1 MAKMNIGG
9 DAPIFGGTLDPGSAT
24 FQEEEDKFNWLPDVR
39 VPTAQDLSSP
49 QFATEQLDRRQQ
61 TASRAAATEV
71 RSGMRG
77 LGAEGREMFDEE
89 LAKER
94 GEDKTDFLGG
104 FFDILQAGQFTTAGF
119 AQELANTGDF
129 GSAMKQAGIE
139 WLNAMP
145 GIELEDARR
154 PSYSDVLRDAFKKEG
169 EDESTLEK
177 VAVPIAG
184 FMLDIALDPV
194 TWLTLGTGTA
204 AKVAAKGG
212 MQATTSISKGR
223 RIAQAVANPSLALG
237 AEAIGAAR
245 KAGGTA
251 DIISGLASKGVPGA
265 KKFGQAFTPGFDLRH
280 ATKQIG
286 EGKSAAEQGQLKILT
301 DQWNQLSRERNIAL
315 TEGTVKAQ
323 EQVHKLLE
331 GLEPEHRIL
340 FQFFMDQGDDVLR
353 SHISAFASRTQNP
366 LSEEALDK
374 VMEHA
379 SQFRK
384 HFKDLAD
391 EEMKVSLLSKH
402 TMLGDYAP
410 ISNPIDEASASWSN
424 QVLADNDNLRSY
436 FSKELGI
443 PEEQVSDVLAGTPGF
458 ARPRAHRYF
467 VDRIQAGIPAEMDIG
482 RSTMR
487 RTIQSQKA
495 VTTRN
500 LLNSF
505 FADEEL
511 VRVLTPNGAEGK
523 SILKTSDDILKL
535 QDPEYVSA
543 WRQAG
548 YVLFDPN
555 ELKKLDVSLKG
566 KETTSAE
573 VAELIG
579 RYGQEGDFKEKA
591 YWIPEAFADDLMQT
605 QKIFSDDG
613 FVKEFVNKFSQVQG
627 VWKMYALMSPGY
639 HMRNLYSNLF
649 QNFIGGVT
657 NPKRY
662 MEAMAIQAGGTN
674 NLPVGVRHAVE
685 AVVGR
690 KGVDDV
696 IFESNGKSWTIREA
710 QEHGNKSGTTTQG
723 MFAQDIPI
731 ELERDMMKNLDRI
744 ENVQRV
750 IINKYNFT
758 KGADK
763 MRQDAIAAGS
773 DPEVATHNAQIGNA
787 MAHNWALKNGKDPE
801 EWWYKF
807 NVKDL
812 TERQPDAYWGQELF
826 RISDE
831 EFGEPAYQLY
841 GKLEEAMQGV
851 FTSHG
856 VDGASAA
863 TLKKELS
870 KLNRTP
876 GGKNLWRSIY
886 DDDADMVDP
895 SVLMDKIQRIL
906 ELDMGNDGAFKMH
919 KWYKEFGDGVADTVG
934 EQNMPEFA
942 GVFAIM
948 SPQRMVEQD
957 LAESIYVMRKV
968 RMLKSSGQTFNKE
981 NFLKAIN
988 EDRVRTSTTKTGQ
1001 MSDQAQKIYL
1011 SGKNNIEEIRKDQ
1024 AQQLW
1029 DFYSN
1034 EVMGGGLKTT
1044 NFAMTIL
1051 HRQKSDFFPGVVND
1065 VQMAKQFGFHKN
1077 GKHIFNPRANHAQ
1090 YRYAQNVVAQI
1101 AKTLDISPD
1110 EAMAALWYDAKL
1122 SDDFTREVL
1131 DDGTVLRK
1139 MDKTPKGRL
1148 GENWPHADTGAYDT
1162 EGRILSRI
1170 GSWES
1175 ASAHSKP
1182 ELDMARAMGM
1192 ADSESLITSFD
1203 YDEVLKL
1210 SDEGAS
1216 RKDILRI
1223 LAKKFSDEGFEGPK
1237 GALYQAQPSTV
1248 QEAQDILGKRMGD
1261 LFNEDPSLQ
1270 TVATGTSRKLHETTA
1285 TSKAL
1290 METIDPDNAGAVLDF
1305 GAGKSALQSGSLRKS
1320 GYNVT
1325 SHDFGDNVK
1334 EGVHDPD
1341 ALTRQYD
1348 TVMASNMI
1356 NTQGSDEMLEITLD
1370 QLQIAT
1376 KSGGRLILNL
1386 PISPRKGAWQAVDGA
1401 KAPKELREAD
1411 VDKLVNNLSE
1421 RYEQVEIIS
1430 GTPASG
1436 PVIMASNPKKGG
1448 FDREVMGKRLGIKD
1462 DTKGGL
1468 YQMSGGEDSTW
1479 GNKLRGAIWKDPDFN
1494 VGDYT
1499 NYIIGLHRDNQ
1510 NATTLAH
1517 EMGHLFRLT
1526 GDIPTDQKKA
1536 LDKFV
1541 GADSSLPDMGV
1552 EAEEKFARAWESFLM
1567 KGKTPTPGLREVFHD
1582 MKSKF
1587 EDVYNTVP
1595 PEQIDDNI
1603 KSVFD
1608 SMFDRIR
1615 PQEYA
1620 EYAIETIGE
1629 KSTYEKTVESMKR
1642 FGRKR
1647 FGIDSWQV
1655 QKNMA
1660 MGRHMENNSRM
1671 AHWLQKMLDGNTVE
1685 ASDSSV
1691 RKYLFDYDELT
1702 EFEKKVMRNIIPF
1715 YTWSRKNIPL
1725 QIQAVFEDPARYQ
1738 LAPKMM
1744 EMIEQFSHEWG
1755 DIEGPDYFQ
1764 QQHMLRL
1771 PLMYNEQPAFINPDL
1786 PFQSLQDI
1794 RVDPFVAG
1802 MTPFAKWMTEWWPK
1816 HAQSMFTDRPI
1827 ERYPGEP
1834 SALIPGIDKKTEVN
1848 LGNIFPTLGKIQ
1860 RLAQAASRGEAGAQ
1874 LSGEITGLRI
1884 MPVDEQKVARSK
1896 RFQKRE
1902 VLRRVKRKIRD
1913 LEEQDEP
1920 VKRVKRGRPRKED

>member
-1 MAKMNIGG
+1 M
-9 DAPIFGGTLDPGSAT
+9 
-24 FQEEEDKFNWLPDVR
+24 
-39 VPTAQDLSSP
+39 
-49 QFATEQLDRRQQ
+49 
-61 TASRAAATEV
+61 
-71 RSGMRG
+71 
-77 LGAEGREMFDEE
+77 
-89 LAKER
+89 
-94 GEDKTDFLGG
+94 
-104 FFDILQAGQFTTAGF
+104 
-119 AQELANTGDF
+119 
-129 GSAMKQAGIE
+129 
-139 WLNAMP
+139 
-145 GIELEDARR
+145 
-154 PSYSDVLRDAFKKEG
+154 
-169 EDESTLEK
+169 
-177 VAVPIAG
+177 
-184 FMLDIALDPV
+184 
-194 TWLTLGTGTA
+194 
-204 AKVAAKGG
+204 
-212 MQATTSISKGR
+212 
-223 RIAQAVANPSLALG
+223 
-237 AEAIGAAR
+237 
-245 KAGGTA
+245 
-251 DIISGLASKGVPGA
+251 
-265 KKFGQAFTPGFDLRH
+265 
-280 ATKQIG
+280 
-286 EGKSAAEQGQLKILT
+286 
-301 DQWNQLSRERNIAL
+301 
-315 TEGTVKAQ
+315 
-323 EQVHKLLE
+323 
-331 GLEPEHRIL
+331 
-340 FQFFMDQGDDVLR
+340 
-353 SHISAFASRTQNP
+353 
-366 LSEEALDK
+366 
-374 VMEHA
+374 
-379 SQFRK
+379 
-384 HFKDLAD
+384 
-391 EEMKVSLLSKH
+391 
-402 TMLGDYAP
+402 
-410 ISNPIDEASASWSN
+410 
-424 QVLADNDNLRSY
+424 
-436 FSKELGI
+436 
-443 PEEQVSDVLAGTPGF
+443 
-458 ARPRAHRYF
+458 
-467 VDRIQAGIPAEMDIG
+467 
-482 RSTMR
+482 
-487 RTIQSQKA
+487 
-495 VTTRN
+495 
-500 LLNSF
+500 
-505 FADEEL
+505 
-511 VRVLTPNGAEGK
+511 
-523 SILKTSDDILKL
+523 
-535 QDPEYVSA
+535 
-543 WRQAG
+543 
-548 YVLFDPN
+548 
-555 ELKKLDVSLKG
+555 
-566 KETTSAE
+566 
-573 VAELIG
+573 IG
-579 RYGQEGDFKEKA
+579 RYGQDGDFKEQA

-886 DDDADMVDP
+886 DDAADMVDP

-1192 ADSESLITSFD
+1192 ADSESLIASFD

-1223 LAKKFSDEGFEGPK
+1223 LAKKFSDEGFNGPE
-1237 GALYQAQPSTV
+1237 GALYQAQPSSV
-1248 QEAQDILGKRMGD
+1248 KEAQDILGRRMGD

-1356 NTQGSDEMLEITLD
+1356 NTQGSDEMLDITLD

-1462 DTKGGL
+1462 DALYQEVDGPQPTFNVDEVVPELKNADGTLVRLYHGTDQVARAKTDQFGDIKPPSAKGPKAGEGGFKNFRRHARGTWVTSDPKEASNYGMSAGNRAEDIGGGESWAAEKIFGKPIKELLEGGVVKESWGGKYTWDPPTAGRVVPVYANVKKMWRVPEDMKKDFYASGDASSSFSSQADAEKWAINQAIREGADAIDHGGGVFQIVDPKILESAISPGKKGGL
-1468 YQMSGGEDSTW
+1468 YQMSGGKDSTW

-1567 KGKTPTPGLREVFHD
+1567 EGKTPTPGLREVFHD

-1595 PEQIDDNI
+1595 PEQIDNNI

-1620 EYAIETIGE
+1620 EYAVETIGE

>member
-49 QFATEQLDRRQQ
+49 QFATEQLDRRQK

-71 RSGMRG
+71 RGGMRG
-77 LGAEGREMFDEE
+77 LGAEGREMFEEE
-89 LAKER
+89 LAEER

-139 WLNAMP
+139 WVNAMP
-145 GIELEDARR
+145 GIELEQARR
-154 PSYSDVLRDAFKKEG
+154 PSFSEVLRDGFIKEG
-169 EDESTLEK
+169 EEESSLER
-177 VAVPIAG
+177 VALPIAG
-184 FMLDIALDPV
+184 FMLDIALDPI
-194 TWLTLGTGTA
+194 TWLTFGTGTA
-204 AKVAAKGG
+204 AKVAAKTG

-223 RIAQAVANPSLALG
+223 RIAQAVANPGLALG

-251 DIISGLASKGVPGA
+251 DILSDLATKGVPGA

-286 EGKSAAEQGQLKILT
+286 EGKGIAEQGQLKALT
-301 DQWNQLSRERNIAL
+301 DRWNQLSRERNIAL
-315 TEGTVKAQ
+315 TEGTVKVQ

-331 GLEPEHRIL
+331 GLEPEHRVL

-353 SHISAFASRTQNP
+353 SHISAFSKRTQNP
-366 LSEEALDK
+366 LSEEALDE

-391 EEMKVSLLSKH
+391 EEMKVGLLSKH
-402 TMLGDYAP
+402 TMLGAYAP
-410 ISNPIDEASASWSN
+410 IVNPIDEASASWSN
-424 QVLADNDNLRSY
+424 KLLADNDNLRSY
-436 FSKELGI
+436 FSENLGI
-443 PEEQVSDVLAGTPGF
+443 PEDKISDVLSGTPGF
-458 ARPRAHRYF
+458 ARPRAHKTF
-467 VDRIQAGIPAEMDIG
+467 VARLEAGIPAEMDIG
-482 RSTMR
+482 RSTLK
-487 RTIQSQKA
+487 RTIESQKA

-500 LLNSF
+500 MLNSF
-505 FADEEL
+505 FSDEEL

-523 SILKTSDDILKL
+523 TILKTSDDIMKL
-535 QDPEYVSA
+535 QDPQYVSA

-566 KETTSAE
+566 KETTSAD

-579 RYGQEGDFKEKA
+579 RFGQQGDFKERA

-605 QKIFSDDG
+605 QKIFTDDG
-613 FVKEFVNKFSQVQG
+613 FVKDFVQSFSAVQG

-639 HMRNLYSNLF
+639 HMRNLYSNIF
-649 QNFIGGVT
+649 QNFVGGVT
-657 NPKRY
+657 HPKRY

-685 AVVGR
+685 SAIGK

-696 IFESNGKSWTIREA
+696 IFEADGKAWTIREA
-710 QEHGNKSGTTTQG
+710 QEHGNKAGTTTQG

-731 ELERDMMKNLDRI
+731 ELERNMMKNLDRI
-744 ENVQRV
+744 EDIQRV
-750 IINKYNFT
+750 VINKYSFT

-763 MRQDAIAAGS
+763 LRQDAVAAGS
-773 DPEVATHNAQIGNA
+773 DPEVATNNAQVANA
-787 MAHNWALKNGKDPE
+787 MAHNWAIKYSRDPE
-801 EWWYKF
+801 EWFYKF
-807 NVKDL
+807 KVGGL
-812 TERQPDAYWGQELF
+812 TGRQPDAHWGQEAF

-831 EFGEPAYQLY
+831 ELGEPAYQLY
-841 GKLEEAMQGV
+841 GKLEEAMQGT
-851 FTSHG
+851 FNSHG
-856 VDGASAA
+856 VEGASAA

-895 SVLMDKIQRIL
+895 SELLEKVQHIL
-906 ELDMGNDGAFKMH
+906 DLDMGGDGAFKMH
-919 KWYKEFGDGVADTVG
+919 KWYKEFGDGVVDTVG

-968 RMLKSSGQTFNKE
+968 RMLKDSGQTFNKE
-981 NFLKAIN
+981 NFLKSIN
-988 EDRVRTSTTKTGQ
+988 EDRVRTTTANTGE
-1001 MSDQAQKIYL
+1001 MRDQTQKIYL
-1011 SGKNNIEEIRKDQ
+1011 SGKNTVEEIRKDQ

-1029 DFYSN
+1029 DFYSK
-1034 EVMGGGLKTT
+1034 EVMGGALKTT

-1122 SDDFTREVL
+1122 SDDFARETL
-1131 DDGTVLRK
+1131 ADGTIIHK
-1139 MDKTPKGRL
+1139 MDKTPKGKL
-1148 GENWPHADTGAYDT
+1148 GENWPHADTQAYDG

-1175 ASAHSKP
+1175 ASAHAKP

-1192 ADSESLITSFD
+1192 SDSESLIGSFD

-1210 SDEGAS
+1210 SDQGAS

-1223 LAKKFSDEGFEGPK
+1223 LAKKFSDEGFSGAEGS
-1237 GALYQAQPSTV
+1237 LYQLQPSSV
-1248 QEAQDILGKRMGD
+1248 QEAQDLLGKRMGE
-1261 LFNEDPSLQ
+1261 LFKEDPSLQ

-1290 METIDPDNAGAVLDF
+1290 MEAIDPDNAGTVLDF

-1320 GYNVT
+1320 GYDVT
-1325 SHDFGDNVK
+1325 SHDFGANVK
-1334 EGVHDPD
+1334 EGIHDPE

-1356 NTQGSDEMLEITLD
+1356 NTQGSDEMLDITLD

-1376 KSGGRLILNL
+1376 KSGGRLVLNL
-1386 PISPRKGAWQAVDGA
+1386 PVSPRKGAWQAVE
-1401 KAPKELREAD
+1401 KNAPKELREAD

-1421 RYEQVEIIS
+1421 RYDQVEIIS

-1448 FDREVMGKRLGIKD
+1448 FNREVMGKRLGAKD
-1462 DTKGGL
+1462 GAL
-1468 YQMSGGEDSTW
+1468 YQEVDVPQPT
-1479 GNKLRGAIWKDPDFN
+1479 FN
-1494 VGDYT
+1494 VDDVVPE
-1499 NYIIGLHRDNQ
+1499 LK
-1510 NATTLAH
+1510 NA
-1517 EMGHLFRLT
+1517 
-1526 GDIPTDQKKA
+1526 D
-1536 LDKFV
+1536 
-1541 GADSSLPDMGV
+1541 
-1552 EAEEKFARAWESFLM
+1552 
-1567 KGKTPTPGLREVFHD
+1567 
-1582 MKSKF
+1582 
-1587 EDVYNTVP
+1587 
-1595 PEQIDDNI
+1595 
-1603 KSVFD
+1603 
-1608 SMFDRIR
+1608 
-1615 PQEYA
+1615 
-1620 EYAIETIGE
+1620 
-1629 KSTYEKTVESMKR
+1629 
-1642 FGRKR
+1642 
-1647 FGIDSWQV
+1647 
-1655 QKNMA
+1655 
-1660 MGRHMENNSRM
+1660 
-1671 AHWLQKMLDGNTVE
+1671 
-1685 ASDSSV
+1685 
-1691 RKYLFDYDELT
+1691 
-1702 EFEKKVMRNIIPF
+1702 
-1715 YTWSRKNIPL
+1715 
-1725 QIQAVFEDPARYQ
+1725 
-1738 LAPKMM
+1738 
-1744 EMIEQFSHEWG
+1744 
-1755 DIEGPDYFQ
+1755 
-1764 QQHMLRL
+1764 
-1771 PLMYNEQPAFINPDL
+1771 
-1786 PFQSLQDI
+1786 
-1794 RVDPFVAG
+1794 
-1802 MTPFAKWMTEWWPK
+1802 
-1816 HAQSMFTDRPI
+1816 
-1827 ERYPGEP
+1827 
-1834 SALIPGIDKKTEVN
+1834 
-1848 LGNIFPTLGKIQ
+1848 
-1860 RLAQAASRGEAGAQ
+1860 
-1874 LSGEITGLRI
+1874 
-1884 MPVDEQKVARSK
+1884 
-1896 RFQKRE
+1896 
-1902 VLRRVKRKIRD
+1902 
-1913 LEEQDEP
+1913 
-1920 VKRVKRGRPRKED
+1920 